1 MEFSDISSYSDDQVA
16 PMLLKLQSDDK
27 FHDYISKLIYPNSP
41 NILSGFLKLYTKKKF
56 KRIFAN
62 CNSIDEFQ
70 NRMAPFVK
78 KMIDRTTDGFSFSG
92 LENLQD
98 RPTLFISNHRDISLD
113 AAFLNYLLFSQR
125 LKTVRIAIGD
135 NLLDGGFA
143 EILMRLNKSF
153 IVHRNIQG
161 VKETMRKLSKLSA
174 YINHSLFNEGESIW
188 IAQKEGRA
196 NDGNDFTD
204 ESVLK
209 MLYLE
214 ERKRIP
220 LKKWVQSINLTP
232 VAISYEYDPLDKVKA
247 VGWDFQKDWSSEK
260 INQNDLEEMTTGIF
274 GYKGKVHLHICS
286 PITSEIENTEELS
299 NLIQDEIIQNYFIW
313 PSSQAAAFLLDKS
326 NFNSPL
332 FDSSIEN
339 SNSVKVLKERFKDLE
354 ESKQKEFL
362 EIYARPL
369 INKEKARLSSGL

>member
-41 NILSGFLKLYTKKKF
+41 NILSGFLKLYTKKQF
-56 KRIFAN
+56 KRIFTN
-62 CNSIDEFQ
+62 CNSIVEFQ

-78 KMIDRTTDGFSFSG
+78 RMIDKTTDGFSFSG

-153 IVHRNIQG
+153 VVHRNIQG

-174 YINHSLFNEGESIW
+174 YINHSLLNDGESIW

-313 PSSQAAAFLLDKS
+313 PSSQAAAFLLDQS
-326 NFNSPL
+326 NFDSPL

>member
-16 PMLLKLQSDDK
+16 PMLLKLESDDK

-56 KRIFAN
+56 KKIFTN

-78 KMIDRTTDGFSFSG
+78 KMIDKTTDGFSFTG
-92 LENLQD
+92 LENLKD

-153 IVHRNIQG
+153 VVHRNIQG

-174 YINHSLFNEGESIW
+174 YINHSLFNEGENIW

>member
-16 PMLLKLQSDDK
+16 PMLLKLESDDK

-56 KRIFAN
+56 KKIFTN

-153 IVHRNIQG
+153 VVHRNIQG

-174 YINHSLFNEGESIW
+174 YIHHSLFNEGESIW

-286 PITSEIENTEELS
+286 PITSEIENTEELA

-313 PSSQAAAFLLDKS
+313 PSSQAAAFLLDQS
-326 NFNSPL
+326 NLNSPL

-339 SNSVKVLKERFKDLE
+339 SNSVKLLKERFKDLE
-354 ESKQKEFL
+354 EAKQKEFL
-362 EIYARPL
+362 KIYARPL

>member
-41 NILSGFLKLYTKKKF
+41 NILSGFLKLYTKKQF
-56 KRIFAN
+56 KRIFTN
-62 CNSIDEFQ
+62 CNSIVEFQ

-78 KMIDRTTDGFSFSG
+78 KMIDKTTDGFSFTG

-174 YINHSLFNEGESIW
+174 YINHSLFNDGESIW

-286 PITSEIENTEELS
+286 PITSEIENTEELA

-313 PSSQAAAFLLDKS
+313 PSSQAAAFLLDQS
-326 NFNSPL
+326 NLNSPL

-339 SNSVKVLKERFKDLE
+339 SNSVKLLKERFKDLE
-354 ESKQKEFL
+354 EAKQKEFL
-362 EIYARPL
+362 KIYARPL

>member
-16 PMLLKLQSDDK
+16 PMLLKLESDDK

-56 KRIFAN
+56 KKIFTN

-78 KMIDRTTDGFSFSG
+78 KMIDKTTDGFSFTG
-92 LENLQD
+92 LENLKD

-153 IVHRNIQG
+153 VVHRNIQG

-247 VGWDFQKDWSSEK
+247 VGWDFQKNWSSEK

-286 PITSEIENTEELS
+286 PITSEIENTEELA
-299 NLIQDEIIQNYFIW
+299 NTIQDEIIQNYFIW
-313 PSSQAAAFLLDKS
+313 PSSQAAAFLLDQS

-339 SNSVKVLKERFKDLE
+339 SNSVKLLKERFKDLE
-354 ESKQKEFL
+354 EAKQKEFL
-362 EIYARPL
+362 KIYARPL

>member
-41 NILSGFLKLYTKKKF
+41 NILSGFLKLYTKKQF
-56 KRIFAN
+56 KRIFTN
-62 CNSIDEFQ
+62 CNSIVEFQ

-78 KMIDRTTDGFSFSG
+78 KMIDKTTDGFSFTG

-153 IVHRNIQG
+153 VVHRNIQG

-174 YINHSLFNEGESIW
+174 YINHSLFNDGESIW

-286 PITSEIENTEELS
+286 PITSEIENTEELA

>member
-174 YINHSLFNEGESIW
+174 YINHSLFNDGESIW

-286 PITSEIENTEELS
+286 PITSEIENTEELA

-339 SNSVKVLKERFKDLE
+339 SNSVKLLKERFKDLE
-354 ESKQKEFL
+354 EAKQKEFL
-362 EIYARPL
+362 KIYARPL

>member
-27 FHDYISKLIYPNSP
+27 FHDYISKLIYPNFP
-41 NILSGFLKLYTKKKF
+41 YILSGFLKIYTKKKF
-56 KRIFAN
+56 KRIFTN

-78 KMIDRTTDGFSFSG
+78 RMIDKTTDGFSFSG

-98 RPTLFISNHRDISLD
+98 KPTLFISNHRDISLD

-153 IVHRNIQG
+153 VVHRNIQG
-161 VKETMRKLSKLSA
+161 VKETLRKLSKLSA
-174 YINHSLFNEGESIW
+174 YIHHSLFNEGESIW

-214 ERKRIP
+214 QRKRVP

-286 PITSEIENTEELS
+286 PITSEIENTEELA
-299 NLIQDEIIQNYFIW
+299 NTIQDEIIQNYFIW
-313 PSSQAAAFLLDKS
+313 PSSQAAAFLLDQS

-339 SNSVKVLKERFKDLE
+339 SNSVKLLKERFKDLE
-354 ESKQKEFL
+354 EAKQKEFL
-362 EIYARPL
+362 KIYARPL

>member
-286 PITSEIENTEELS
+286 PITSEIENTEELA

-313 PSSQAAAFLLDKS
+313 PSSQAAAFLLDQS
-326 NFNSPL
+326 NLNSPL

-339 SNSVKVLKERFKDLE
+339 SNSVKLLKERFKDLE
-354 ESKQKEFL
+354 EAKQKEFL

>member
-41 NILSGFLKLYTKKKF
+41 NILSGFLKLYTKKQF
-56 KRIFAN
+56 KRIFTN
-62 CNSIDEFQ
+62 CNSIVEFQ

-78 KMIDRTTDGFSFSG
+78 KMIDKTTDGFSFTG
-92 LENLQD
+92 LENLKD

-286 PITSEIENTEELS
+286 PITSEIENTEELA

>member
-286 PITSEIENTEELS
+286 PITSEIENTEELA

-313 PSSQAAAFLLDKS
+313 PSSQAAAFLLDQS

-339 SNSVKVLKERFKDLE
+339 SNSVKLLKERFKDLE
-354 ESKQKEFL
+354 EAKQKEFL
-362 EIYARPL
+362 KIYARPL

>member
-16 PMLLKLQSDDK
+16 PMLLKLQSDDR

-41 NILSGFLKLYTKKKF
+41 NILSGFLKLYTKKQF
-56 KRIFAN
+56 KRIFTN
-62 CNSIDEFQ
+62 CNSIVEFQ

-78 KMIDRTTDGFSFSG
+78 KMIDKTTDGFSFTG

-153 IVHRNIQG
+153 VVHRNIQG

-174 YINHSLFNEGESIW
+174 YINHSLFNDGESIW

>member
-56 KRIFAN
+56 KKIFTN

-78 KMIDRTTDGFSFSG
+78 KMIDKTTDGFSFTG
-92 LENLQD
+92 LENLKD

-153 IVHRNIQG
+153 VVHRNIQG

>member
-174 YINHSLFNEGESIW
+174 YINHSLFNDGESIW

-313 PSSQAAAFLLDKS
+313 PSSQAAAFLLDQS
-326 NFNSPL
+326 NLNSPL

-339 SNSVKVLKERFKDLE
+339 SNSVKLLKERFKDLE
-354 ESKQKEFL
+354 EAKQKEFL
-362 EIYARPL
+362 KIYARPL

>member
-16 PMLLKLQSDDK
+16 PMLLKLESDDK

-56 KRIFAN
+56 KKIFTN

-78 KMIDRTTDGFSFSG
+78 KMIDKTTDGFSFTG
-92 LENLQD
+92 LENLKD

-153 IVHRNIQG
+153 VVHRNIQG

-174 YINHSLFNEGESIW
+174 YINHSLFNEGENIW

-214 ERKRIP
+214 QRKRVP

-247 VGWDFQKDWSSEK
+247 VGWDFQKNWSSEK

-286 PITSEIENTEELS
+286 PITSEIENTEELA
-299 NLIQDEIIQNYFIW
+299 NTIQDEIIQNYFIW
-313 PSSQAAAFLLDKS
+313 PSSQAAAFLLDQS
-326 NFNSPL
+326 NFDSPL

-339 SNSVKVLKERFKDLE
+339 SNSVKLLKKRFKDLE
-354 ESKQKEFL
+354 EAKQKEFL
-362 EIYARPL
+362 KIYARPL

>member
-153 IVHRNIQG
+153 VVHRNIQG

-214 ERKRIP
+214 QRKRVP

-286 PITSEIENTEELS
+286 PITSEIENTEELA
-299 NLIQDEIIQNYFIW
+299 NTIQDEIIQNYFIW
-313 PSSQAAAFLLDKS
+313 PSSQAAAFLLDQS

-339 SNSVKVLKERFKDLE
+339 SNSVKLLKERFKDLE
-354 ESKQKEFL
+354 ESNQKEFL

>member
-16 PMLLKLQSDDK
+16 PMLLKLESDDK

-56 KRIFAN
+56 KKIFTN

-78 KMIDRTTDGFSFSG
+78 KMIDKTTDGFSFTG
-92 LENLQD
+92 LENLKD

-153 IVHRNIQG
+153 VVHRNIQG

-174 YINHSLFNEGESIW
+174 YINHSLFNEGENIW

-247 VGWDFQKDWSSEK
+247 VGWDFQKNWSSEK

>member
-16 PMLLKLQSDDK
+16 PMLLKLESDDK

-56 KRIFAN
+56 KKIFTN

-78 KMIDRTTDGFSFSG
+78 KMIDKTTDGFSFTG
-92 LENLQD
+92 LENLKD

-153 IVHRNIQG
+153 VVHRNIQG

-174 YINHSLFNEGESIW
+174 YINHSLFNDGESIW

-247 VGWDFQKDWSSEK
+247 VGWDFQKNWSSEK

-286 PITSEIENTEELS
+286 PITSEIENTEELA
-299 NLIQDEIIQNYFIW
+299 NTIQDEIIQNYFIW
-313 PSSQAAAFLLDKS
+313 PSSQAAAFLLDQS
-326 NFNSPL
+326 NFDSPL

-339 SNSVKVLKERFKDLE
+339 SNSVKLLKKRFKDLE
-354 ESKQKEFL
+354 EAKQKEFL
-362 EIYARPL
+362 KIYARPL

>member
-41 NILSGFLKLYTKKKF
+41 NILSGFLKLYTKKQF
-56 KRIFAN
+56 KRIFTN
-62 CNSIDEFQ
+62 CNSIVEFQ

-78 KMIDRTTDGFSFSG
+78 KMIDKTTDGFSFTG

-153 IVHRNIQG
+153 VVHRNIQG

-174 YINHSLFNEGESIW
+174 YINHSLFNDGESIW

>member
-41 NILSGFLKLYTKKKF
+41 NILSGFLKLYTKKQF
-56 KRIFAN
+56 KRIFTN
-62 CNSIDEFQ
+62 CNSIVEFQ

-78 KMIDRTTDGFSFSG
+78 KMIDKTTDGFSFTG

-153 IVHRNIQG
+153 VVHRNIQG

-286 PITSEIENTEELS
+286 PITSEIENTEELA

-313 PSSQAAAFLLDKS
+313 PSSQAAAFLLDQS
-326 NFNSPL
+326 NLNSPL

-339 SNSVKVLKERFKDLE
+339 SNSVKLLKERFKDLE
-354 ESKQKEFL
+354 EAKQKEFL
-362 EIYARPL
+362 KIYARPL

>member
-16 PMLLKLQSDDK
+16 PMLLKLESDDK

-56 KRIFAN
+56 KKIFTN

-78 KMIDRTTDGFSFSG
+78 KMIDKTTDGFSFTG
-92 LENLQD
+92 LENLKD

-153 IVHRNIQG
+153 VVHRNIQG

-286 PITSEIENTEELS
+286 PITSEIENTEELA
-299 NLIQDEIIQNYFIW
+299 NTIQDEIIQNYFIW
-313 PSSQAAAFLLDKS
+313 PSSQAAAFLLDQS
-326 NFNSPL
+326 NFDSPL

-339 SNSVKVLKERFKDLE
+339 SNSVKLLKERFKDLE
-354 ESKQKEFL
+354 EAKQKEFL
-362 EIYARPL
+362 KIYARPL

>member
-174 YINHSLFNEGESIW
+174 YINHSLFNDGESIW

-339 SNSVKVLKERFKDLE
+339 SNSVKLLKERFKDLE
-354 ESKQKEFL
+354 EAKQKEFL
-362 EIYARPL
+362 KIYARPL

>member
-41 NILSGFLKLYTKKKF
+41 NILSGFLKLYTKKQF
-56 KRIFAN
+56 KRIFTN
-62 CNSIDEFQ
+62 CNSIVEFQ

-78 KMIDRTTDGFSFSG
+78 KMIDKTTDGFSFTG

-153 IVHRNIQG
+153 VVHRNIQG

-174 YINHSLFNEGESIW
+174 YINHSLFNDGESIW

-313 PSSQAAAFLLDKS
+313 PSSQAAAFLLNKS